1 MPESAERQKSTRKR
15 SRPYTGSQVKLVVI
29 GRPVIADG
37 PSYVISTPE
46 NVWELPVLRELMD
59 QADREIFVCLHLSTK
74 NRLISWEM
82 VSIGSLN
89 ASIVHP
95 RELFK
100 GALLANAASVVVAH
114 NHPSGDPTPSGAD
127 IQLTR
132 RLGKAGDVLGIDV
145 LDHVIFGEDGV
156 VSMRDLGL
164 M

>member
-1 MPESAERQKSTRKR
+1 MSENAHDKKSTRR
-15 SRPYTGSQVKLVVI
+15 RGPYTGSQVKLVVI
-29 GRPVIADG
+29 GKPIAADG
-37 PSYVISTPE
+37 PSHIISTPD
-46 NVWELPVLRELMD
+46 NVWELPVLRELMNE
-59 QADREIFVCLHLSTK
+59 ADREIFVCLHLSTK

-100 GALLANAASVVVAH
+100 GAILANAASVVVAH
-114 NHPSGDPTPSGAD
+114 NHPSGDATPSGAD

-132 RLGKAGDVLGIDV
+132 RLARAGDVLGVEV

-156 VSMRDLGL
+156 ASMRDMGL
-164 M
+164 L